1 MGKLNLK
8 KHSAFLYAF
17 LAVITAVV
25 LRQIGFR
32 ADESLDWFCNFLR
45 SAIYVGLFSLW
56 GVSIRRRIIQP
67 QVRRYLTAV
76 AALMVFWVTV
86 RTIRFL
92 FAKDPWSLRHLWYMY
107 YLPMLFIPCLAVFV
121 ALSLGKSESFRLPKW
136 AGLLYIP
143 AAALLLLVL
152 TNDLHQLV
160 FAFPADALVWGND
173 YRHAVVYYLA
183 AGWLILCA
191 LTALG
196 IMVYKCRIPNNR
208 KFFVLPFIPGI
219 LAILYGG
226 LYIAR
231 VPWLYPIAGDMTV
244 VFCLLFAAVLES
256 CIQCGLIPNN
266 TGCVTHCE
274 TYILKP
280 VKNLYSCIPRLT

>member
-8 KHSAFLYAF
+8 KRSAFLYAF

-32 ADESLDWFCNFLR
+32 ADESLDWFCNILR

-107 YLPMLFIPCLAVFV
+107 
-121 ALSLGKSESFRLPKW
+121 
-136 AGLLYIP
+136 
-143 AAALLLLVL
+143 
-152 TNDLHQLV
+152 
-160 FAFPADALVWGND
+160 
-173 YRHAVVYYLA
+173 
-183 AGWLILCA
+183 
-191 LTALG
+191 
-196 IMVYKCRIPNNR
+196 
-208 KFFVLPFIPGI
+208 
-219 LAILYGG
+219 
-226 LYIAR
+226 
-231 VPWLYPIAGDMTV
+231 
-244 VFCLLFAAVLES
+244 
-256 CIQCGLIPNN
+256 
-266 TGCVTHCE
+266 
-274 TYILKP
+274 
-280 VKNLYSCIPRLT
+280 